1 MTPGPDEQAKRASP
15 GHQQGASGRQWP
27 KELWTARP
35 SSLDFGTAVEMST
48 MQTRYPMSSPNALG
62 MMSSYLSEQNLYRPP
77 NGYGAMAAAPM
88 AMYSAS
94 QHDPYAAGIARHYG
108 PYAHHQSPKD
118 LVKPPYSYIA
128 LITMAI
134 QNAPE
139 KKVTL
144 NGIYQFIMEKFPYY
158 RDNKQGWQNSIRHN
172 LSLNECFVKVPRD
185 DKKPGKGS
193 YWTLDPDSYNMFENG
208 SFLRRRRRFKKKDAL
223 REKEERSGQ
232 GKVVSQQ
239 QQPQQH
245 VEPKQEPASLFC
257 ADTTQES
264 GSDAGAVSPQP
275 AAAVSPPTLVAP
287 KLESPD
293 SSSLAQDSPQSVAS
307 NRSLDSA
314 GLPDHVSGGFSV
326 EGMVGSVRSSPHGD
340 VCPAPPTQ
348 GVRPL
353 MLPLMPMQGFGQ
365 QQTASFS
372 PCSQSADSA
381 GGHYQCSMQ
390 TVSLYAGERTEN
402 ISAAEGTTPE
412 HAITSTV
419 PHLTAINLT
428 SSHHQQQHPHHHLHQ
443 HQHHHPHHQQD
454 TLLPGP
460 LVTQHQNQQ
469 DVGPGSLA
477 SWYIGQS
484 GDLSTGAGTGG
495 SYGGQPS
502 GFSARDLL
510 DVPRMVLNGATAQ
523 VSGQNRCNV
532 PYRSPTPLYRTSAY
546 AYDCNKY

>member
-1 MTPGPDEQAKRASP
+1 MSKRS
-15 GHQQGASGRQWP
+15 
-27 KELWTARP
+27 
-35 SSLDFGTAVEMST
+35 D
-48 MQTRYPMSSPNALG
+48 PNALG

-94 QHDPYAAGIARHYG
+94 QHDPYAAGISRHYG

-232 GKVVSQQ
+232 GKVV
-239 QQPQQH
+239 
-245 VEPKQEPASLFC
+245 
-257 ADTTQES
+257 
-264 GSDAGAVSPQP
+264 DAGAVSPQP

-293 SSSLAQDSPQSVAS
+293 SSSLAQDSPRSVAS

-314 GLPDHVSGGFSV
+314 GLPDHVSGGFSI

-340 VCPAPPTQ
+340 VCPAQPTQ

-353 MLPLMPMQGFGQ
+353 MLPLMPLQGFGQ
-365 QQTASFS
+365 QQAASFS

-402 ISAAEGTTPE
+402 LSSAEGTTPE

-428 SSHHQQQHPHHHLHQ
+428 ANHH
-443 HQHHHPHHQQD
+443 
-454 TLLPGP
+454 
-460 LVTQHQNQQ
+460 QQ

-484 GDLSTGAGTGG
+484 GDLSTGTGTGG

-510 DVPRMVLNGATAQ
+510 DVPRMVLNGAAAQ